1 MKKISVFSNEV
12 DNMYKRGVT
21 KKHMNLHGQM
31 WSCKNRRRKGQGEI

>member
-21 KKHMNLHGQM
+21 KKHMNLHDQ
-31 WSCKNRRRKGQGEI
+31 I